1 MSEFA
6 FCYWQVDK
14 SAAGNGED
22 DRKKKSEA
30 VKTSIY
36 EFETV
41 KEAIKV
47 KGIRFALFE
56 NLCMPNF
63 GMRQKG

>member
-30 VKTSIY
+30 VKTSIF

-47 KGIRFALFE
+47 KGMRFALFE
-56 NLCMPNF
+56 NF
-63 GMRQKG
+63 GMKQKG